1 MQTKLNVPTKLQ
13 SKLFPFVLQ
22 VGVPDEQ
29 IHLDL
34 TEHQSSISTQDLT
47 TELFSQLDPK
57 LVKNLYQYYFYD
69 FKMFNYKIQDV
80 IKNWK
85 S

>member
-1 MQTKLNVPTKLQ
+1 MKFGNSVQI
-13 SKLFPFVLQ
+13 FILQ

-34 TEHQSSISTQDLT
+34 SEHQSSVNTQDLT
-47 TELFSQLDPK
+47 RELFAQLNPK
-57 LVKNLYQYYFYD
+57 LVENLYKYYFYD